1 MKILMSA
8 LACEPGKGSELEV
21 GFRALLAAASKHE
34 VWVLTNSAT
43 IPVVRRAI
51 EGYPWAERVHLE
63 GIYFDVD
70 DELYP
75 QLTAPGFHRYYDR
88 WQRKAA
94 VRAVELDRQIDFDVV
109 HHVTLA
115 ANWTRAG
122 IAAVDKPLVWG
133 PVGGGVEMPISLIG
147 DLGWRGMIDEA
158 ARIAARRLLARFGP
172 ARIAR
177 QRAVIVFAQNQD
189 TARITPTDGLMR
201 VLSNA
206 TSIDLEPTN
215 ATGSRRKDII
225 LAARLLPWKGGRLAV
240 RAFRYIRHPEAVLR
254 IFGGG
259 TGRAGIARAARRWGV
274 ADRVR
279 FEGRV
284 PRDELL
290 QVIATAGTLLHPAF
304 HDEAGLAVAEALS
317 LGTPVVCL
325 DRGGPPELFPHWPGS
340 YAEAV
345 RPQSPDETAR
355 ALAAAIDRFLF
366 DSPPVAA
373 TPRRAMI
380 SFEDE
385 LLSAY
390 DLAFNIGRDPV
401 RPHTKVWAFPVGK
414 PQVFADTPRSLAK
427 GVMVYGF
434 GRRLP
439 RWIQF
444 ALAMQVRLPLLRRLL
459 VELRQEPPPV
469 CGWPVWRA
477 IQNEVA
483 RRNGPPAI
491 EWIHFRSQWNKKR
504 SSMLGLN
511 RDRTPRLFAVVEP
524 QSKRDLRSR
533 LRSTPSFRIT
543 ACTDSFSYERWSV
556 RQYEPLPRLHR
567 PAHWGP
573 HRIRRVADDVANA
586 LDGLIAR
593 PAGTPAHW
601 RPMHGDF
608 VPWNLREDSS
618 GQFWLLDWE
627 DAGWGP
633 PLADI
638 IRYVVAYHSLRGMS
652 PDRIA
657 EAVRKTIGP
666 QSRDSLFEVAR
677 FWLSHPNLQP
687 GQTDQVVTR
696 RKAKDS
702 ERAAREVAAFRA
714 LAVAAAADL
723 EPRVPPHPKELETSS
738 SGRPLS

>member
-1 MKILMSA
+1 
-8 LACEPGKGSELEV
+8 
-21 GFRALLAAASKHE
+21 
-34 VWVLTNSAT
+34 
-43 IPVVRRAI
+43 
-51 EGYPWAERVHLE
+51 
-63 GIYFDVD
+63 
-70 DELYP
+70 
-75 QLTAPGFHRYYDR
+75 
-88 WQRKAA
+88 
-94 VRAVELDRQIDFDVV
+94 
-109 HHVTLA
+109 
-115 ANWTRAG
+115 
-122 IAAVDKPLVWG
+122 
-133 PVGGGVEMPISLIG
+133 
-147 DLGWRGMIDEA
+147 
-158 ARIAARRLLARFGP
+158 
-172 ARIAR
+172 
-177 QRAVIVFAQNQD
+177 
-189 TARITPTDGLMR
+189 
-201 VLSNA
+201 
-206 TSIDLEPTN
+206 
-215 ATGSRRKDII
+215 
-225 LAARLLPWKGGRLAV
+225 
-240 RAFRYIRHPEAVLR
+240 
-254 IFGGG
+254 
-259 TGRAGIARAARRWGV
+259 
-274 ADRVR
+274 
-279 FEGRV
+279 
-284 PRDELL
+284 
-290 QVIATAGTLLHPAF
+290 
-304 HDEAGLAVAEALS
+304 
-317 LGTPVVCL
+317 
-325 DRGGPPELFPHWPGS
+325 
-340 YAEAV
+340 
-345 RPQSPDETAR
+345 
-355 ALAAAIDRFLF
+355 
-366 DSPPVAA
+366 
-373 TPRRAMI
+373 
-380 SFEDE
+380 
-385 LLSAY
+385 
-390 DLAFNIGRDPV
+390 
-401 RPHTKVWAFPVGK
+401 VGK

-439 RWIQF
+439 RWTQF
-444 ALAMQVRLPLLRRLL
+444 AVAMQVRLPLVRRLL

-567 PAHWGP
+567 PAHWDP

-638 IRYVVAYHSLRGMS
+638 VRYVVAYHSLRGMS

-687 GQTDQVVTR
+687 GQPDQVVTR